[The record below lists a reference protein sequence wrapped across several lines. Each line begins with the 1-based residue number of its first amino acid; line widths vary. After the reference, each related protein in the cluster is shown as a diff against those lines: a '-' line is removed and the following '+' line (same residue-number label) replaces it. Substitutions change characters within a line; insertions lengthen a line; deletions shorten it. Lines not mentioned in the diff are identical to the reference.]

1 MSAISTISPPR
12 PPKEPEGET
21 RIAIR
26 DVPWTLY
33 RNLVD
38 SLPENSGIRTA
49 YDGADLEIMTKGRQ
63 HENYSSLFGRLV
75 DVVTEELAIP
85 CSANR
90 ETTWKRDDVERG
102 LEADQCYYFRAEKL
116 AAAAASKARGS
127 NNVADYPNPDMAI
140 EIDISA
146 SLVDRPGIYAALG
159 VSEVWRF
166 DGESLLIEWL
176 GAEGRY
182 SPVESSGWLPI
193 RADEVVRWLTEEDRA
208 DSRRGRGNCGPGCS
222 PSCRN
227 GPGPRELGAEH
238 GLPLA
243 ASRCGKG

>member
-1 MSAISTISPPR
+1 MRTTSTISPPAR
-12 PPKEPEGET
+12 VATVQGET

-26 DVPWTLY
+26 DAPWNLY

-38 SLPENSGIRTA
+38 LLPENSGIRLA
-49 YDGADLEIMTKGRQ
+49 YDGEDLEIMTKGRR

-127 NNVADYPNPDMAI
+127 NDVADYPNPDMAI

-146 SLVDRPGIYAALG
+146 SLVDRPGIYAALR

-166 DGESLLIEWL
+166 DGESLLIEQL
-176 GAEGRY
+176 GADGRY
-182 SPVESSGWLPI
+182 SPVEGSGWLPI
-193 RADEVVRWLTEEDRA
+193 RADEVLRWLTGEDSADESAWARRLRNWVRA
-208 DSRRGRGNCGPGCS
+208 ELSQ
-222 PSCRN
+222 
-227 GPGPRELGAEH
+227 GPR
-238 GLPLA
+238 P
-243 ASRCGKG
+243 S

>member
-1 MSAISTISPPR
+1 MSVTSTIPPSAG
-12 PPKEPEGET
+12 PDNLQGET

-49 YDGADLEIMTKGRQ
+49 YDGEDLEIMTKGRR

-90 ETTWKRDDVERG
+90 ETTWKRDEVERG
-102 LEADQCYYFRAEKL
+102 LEADHCYYFRAEKL
-116 AAAAASKARGS
+116 AAAAASKALGS

-146 SLVDRPGIYAALG
+146 SLVDRPGIYAALR

-166 DGESLLIEWL
+166 DGDSLLIERL
-176 GAEGRY
+176 GPEGRY
-182 SPVESSGWLPI
+182 TPVEASGWLPI
-193 RADEVVRWLTEEDRA
+193 RADEVVRWLTEEPSTDESAWARRLRNWVRA
-208 DSRRGRGNCGPGCS
+208 ELSAR
-222 PSCRN
+222 
-227 GPGPRELGAEH
+227 PRPA
-238 GLPLA
+238 
-243 ASRCGKG
+243 

>member
-1 MSAISTISPPR
+1 MSATSTISPPAR
-12 PPKEPEGET
+12 VATVQGET

-26 DVPWTLY
+26 DASWKLY

-38 SLPENSGIRTA
+38 LLPENSGIHLA
-49 YDGADLEIMTKGRQ
+49 YDGEDLEIMTKGRR

-116 AAAAASKARGS
+116 AAAAASKARRS
-127 NNVADYPNPDMAI
+127 NDVADYPNPDMAI

-146 SLVDRPGIYAALG
+146 SLVDRPGIYAALR

-166 DGESLLIEWL
+166 DGELLLIERL
-176 GAEGRY
+176 GADGRY
-182 SPVESSGWLPI
+182 SPVEASGWLPI
-193 RADEVVRWLTEEDRA
+193 RADEVVRWLTEEDSADESAWARRLRNWVRA
-208 DSRRGRGNCGPGCS
+208 ELSQR
-222 PSCRN
+222 
-227 GPGPRELGAEH
+227 PRPA
-238 GLPLA
+238 
-243 ASRCGKG
+243 